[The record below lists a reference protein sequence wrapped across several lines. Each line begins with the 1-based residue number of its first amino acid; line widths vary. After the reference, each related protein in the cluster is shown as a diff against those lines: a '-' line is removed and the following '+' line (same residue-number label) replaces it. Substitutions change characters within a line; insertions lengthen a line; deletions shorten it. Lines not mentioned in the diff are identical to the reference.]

1 MSNCTNCYNGCSE
14 IISDRCVRYTGID
27 IPELGIQTNDTLS
40 SVEQSITNYL
50 VSVLNGTGV
59 KINISEIEICSLVNS
74 YLTPCS
80 QCTTIN
86 IVDITK
92 ALIQSVCDLQ
102 TQIITINSTLSALNA
117 DYTLGCI
124 SGVSSNSGTH
134 SIVQAVIIKLCSINT
149 DLSAL
154 ISELHTSYSSNGTEL
169 NSQIAAYL
177 SSLPSHS
184 AVRDKM
190 IPYSAIPYFGSI
202 SFFDGS
208 GAGLDLT
215 GSGGLDWTKIY
226 LCNGNNTTPD
236 LRGRM
241 LVGVTS
247 GMLGG
252 TLPSDVNPSV
262 PGNPVYD
269 LSSNLTQ
276 GANTITLT
284 SNQIP
289 AHTHPTTVTVTDPG
303 HTHTVAR
310 TNDMTSGGYYL
321 TSGLYADN
329 GTQPTSNS
337 GVNGTGI
344 SVSVG
349 VGNNTTTNSYH
360 SNVQPGHS
368 CLYIIYIP

>member
-14 IISDRCVRYTGID
+14 VISDRCVRYTGID

-59 KINISEIEICSLVNS
+59 KIDVSDIEICSLVNS

-92 ALIQSVCDLQ
+92 ALIHSVCDLQ
-102 TQIITINSTLSALNA
+102 TQITTINTTLTTLNSN
-117 DYTLGCI
+117 YTLGCV
-124 SGVSSNSGTH
+124 SGVSANSGTH
-134 SIVQAVIIKLCSINT
+134 AIVQAVITKLCSINT
-149 DLSAL
+149 DLAAL
-154 ISELHTSYSSNGTEL
+154 ASELHTSYSSNGSQL
-169 NSQIAAYL
+169 NAQIAAYL
-177 SSLPSHS
+177 SSLPSHN

-190 IPYSAIPYFGSI
+190 IPYSAVPYFGSI

-208 GAGLDLT
+208 GAGLNLT

-303 HTHTVAR
+303 HTHGYSYGVDYPGGSSTVVLGP
-310 TNDMTSGGYYL
+310 TN
-321 TSGLYADN
+321 N
-329 GTQPTSNS
+329 GTKQTNSS